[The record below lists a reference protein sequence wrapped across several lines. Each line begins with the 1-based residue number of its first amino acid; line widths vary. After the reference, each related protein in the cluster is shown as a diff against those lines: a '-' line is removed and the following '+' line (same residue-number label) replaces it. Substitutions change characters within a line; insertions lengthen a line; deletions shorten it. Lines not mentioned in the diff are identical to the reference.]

1 MILPFQK
8 LHSHWLSGQP
18 TTTTR
23 QKEQSS
29 PVFIGLSLTLISTH
43 LLPTDSVPCPSVPVE
58 VYRQSG
64 ENQIKKTSSPR
75 LFLPRRGR
83 RLTLDCHESPREVH
97 PFGRGRVAGRDVQ
110 DFSKIRERN
119 SLRSRRGRR
128 PLWRRTGTFRWREV
142 SAVLARGPLGYLGGM
157 DALDT

>member
-43 LLPTDSVPCPSVPVE
+43 LLPTDSVPYPSVPVE
-58 VYRQSG
+58 VYRQIA
-64 ENQIKKTSSPR
+64 ENQIKKTIAPR
-75 LFLPRRGR
+75 LFLP
-83 RLTLDCHESPREVH
+83 HEVVDALSIVTDSCVESTPFPDVVSQVVTCRIAAKFEIETAYGLVGPGFFPSPS
-97 PFGRGRVAGRDVQ
+97 GRVPA
-110 DFSKIRERN
+110 
-119 SLRSRRGRR
+119 
-128 PLWRRTGTFRWREV
+128 
-142 SAVLARGPLGYLGGM
+142 A
-157 DALDT
+157 